1 MSDFVVDNSVVMTW
15 AFEDESA
22 DYADAVLESLEI
34 SEAVVPAIWRLEVA
48 NVLVCAERIGRLQS
62 TGTLKFLELIGQLPI
77 VLCETRTSIRNV
89 IDIAR
94 ETGLSAYDASYLD
107 LAIARNLPWA
117 TLDAKLRKA
126 AASAGVDLW
135 LEG

>member
-62 TGTLKFLELIGQLPI
+62 TDTLKFLELIGQLPI

-107 LAIARNLPWA
+107 LAIARNLPLA